1 VASIF
6 TRIIN
11 GEIPCHLI
19 GEDED
24 NFAFLD
30 IFPLRPGHILVV
42 PKQEVDYIFDL
53 PEKQLVS
60 LHVFSK
66 KIAVAQIKAFPCKR
80 IGTAVIGL
88 EVPHAHIHLVP
99 MNQTS
104 DLDFTQPKLSISQSD
119 LEEHAKAIR
128 SHL

>member
-104 DLDFTQPKLSISQSD
+104 DLDFTQPKLGISQSD

>member
-1 VASIF
+1 MASIF

>member
-6 TRIIN
+6 TKIIN

-53 PEKQLVS
+53 PEKQLAS
-60 LHVFSK
+60 LHLFSK
-66 KIAVAQIKAFPCKR
+66 KIALAQIKAFPCKR

-88 EVPHAHIHLVP
+88 EVPHAHIHLLP

-104 DLDFTQPKLSISQSD
+104 DLDFTQAKLSISQSD

>member
-1 VASIF
+1 MASIF
-6 TRIIN
+6 TKIIK

-53 PEKQLVS
+53 PEKQLAS

>member
-1 VASIF
+1 
-6 TRIIN
+6 
-11 GEIPCHLI
+11 LI

>member
-1 VASIF
+1 MASIF
-6 TRIIN
+6 TKIIN

-53 PEKQLVS
+53 PEKQLAS
-60 LHVFSK
+60 LHLFSR
-66 KIAVAQIKAFPCKR
+66 KIALAQIKAFPCKR

>member
-1 VASIF
+1 MASIF

-119 LEEHAKAIR
+119 LEEYAKAIR